1 MQLLI
6 FVLFQLKSFANQ
18 FNRVWGINFT
28 QAIYFCNLLIS
39 DIKRF
44 VKKNQ
49 LPEANMELVC
59 TVALLCVFILYFV
72 YTLINYCSLQSKLEI
87 QVIYL
92 VAGSNLLSRR

>member
-1 MQLLI
+1 
-6 FVLFQLKSFANQ
+6 
-18 FNRVWGINFT
+18 
-28 QAIYFCNLLIS
+28 
-39 DIKRF
+39 
-44 VKKNQ
+44 
-49 LPEANMELVC
+49 MELVC